1 MGSSNR
7 MPKPADSV
15 PQPIPAAT
23 SKQAESENRGP
34 VERDWIAEAR
44 QMLIEGGVAAVQI
57 NPLAARLEVTRGGF
71 YWRFR
76 NRKDLLDHLLEDWR
90 GSNCR
95 AFMMALE
102 RAGSPQERYRRLV
115 RLLVDEKDFDP
126 ALDTAIRQWGTVDAE
141 VRKIV
146 NQVDNERI
154 GGFVKIFLEAGQDST
169 EAMVR
174 ARVVYFHQVG
184 YYALGI
190 DESRAERRRLVS
202 TYDRILTGF
211 TLD

>member
-1 MGSSNR
+1 MLSSSR
-7 MPKPADSV
+7 KPKPTDLV
-15 PQPIPAAT
+15 PKQTPASAL
-23 SKQAESENRGP
+23 KQAEGENRGP

-57 NPLAARLEVTRGGF
+57 NPLAARLKVTRGGF

-76 NRKDLLDHLLEDWR
+76 NRKDLLDRLLEDWR

-154 GGFVKIFLEAGQDST
+154 DGFFKIFLEAGQDST

-211 TLD
+211 KLD